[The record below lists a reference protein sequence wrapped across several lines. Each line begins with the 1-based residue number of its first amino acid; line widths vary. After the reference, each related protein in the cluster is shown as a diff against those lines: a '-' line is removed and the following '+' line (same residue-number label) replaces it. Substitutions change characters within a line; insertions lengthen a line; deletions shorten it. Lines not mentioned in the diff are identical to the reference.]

1 MQMMMRN
8 GMSEVK
14 AKQRLGV
21 NGAVLRWCREQR
33 TQLEHNNPEALAE
46 LLDQLVLT
54 VGGPHYFRLA
64 SPPEPV
70 EADGGELGD
79 AVLRWARR

>member
-46 LLDQLVLT
+46 LLDQLVL
-54 VGGPHYFRLA
+54 
-64 SPPEPV
+64 PEPV